1 MMYNSGI
8 KQEVKYNVDT
18 KQKVINDLN
27 RYCSSSLN
35 IFSLLPTKS
44 LYQKRFEYYYNNGM
58 LNQVLQDFINE
69 RRIFSDCM
77 IVGQYCLIG
86 RNSQFIFYR
95 EILSITFNRNLHHD
109 LPPAWEIEYKNFA
122 NNGEVETAKIWLEPS
137 TGKTLKNAFVPKPE
151 ARNTLENGNST
162 VLDRMA
168 ELYNSKGG
176 VPMNEHMLFFNY
188 IKGLGISIKSE
199 LMDEFGN
206 V

>member
-1 MMYNSGI
+1 MYNSGI

-95 EILSITFNRNLHHD
+95 EILSITFNRNFIMTCRLHGRQS
-109 LPPAWEIEYKNFA
+109 I
-122 NNGEVETAKIWLEPS
+122 
-137 TGKTLKNAFVPKPE
+137 KTLPITARLKQLKYGWSRQRAKP
-151 ARNTLENGNST
+151 
-162 VLDRMA
+162 
-168 ELYNSKGG
+168 
-176 VPMNEHMLFFNY
+176 
-188 IKGLGISIKSE
+188 
-199 LMDEFGN
+199 
-206 V
+206 